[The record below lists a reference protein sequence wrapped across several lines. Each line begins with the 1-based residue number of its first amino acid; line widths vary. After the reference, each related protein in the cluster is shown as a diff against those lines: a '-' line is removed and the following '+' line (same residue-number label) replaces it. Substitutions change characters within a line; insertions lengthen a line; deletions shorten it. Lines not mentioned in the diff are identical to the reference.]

1 MKLKNIMKDVR
12 QLRIDGQ
19 VVMVQ
24 PGKII
29 EIESTK
35 IAYDESVFK
44 IIETQKRN
52 VKEDKIEKVEKPTKQ
67 EEVK

>member
-1 MKLKNIMKDVR
+1 MKLKNTMNDVR

-19 VVMVQ
+19 VIQVGPKQ
-24 PGKII
+24 II

-35 IAYDESVFK
+35 IAYDKSVFK
-44 IIETQKRN
+44 IIETQKR
-52 VKEDKIEKVEKPTKQ
+52 EDKIEKIEKPTKQ

>member
-24 PGKII
+24 PGKTI
-29 EIESTK
+29 ETESTK
-35 IAYDESVFK
+35 IAYDKSVFK
-44 IIETQKRN
+44 IIETQKR
-52 VKEDKIEKVEKPTKQ
+52 EDKIEKIEKPTKQ